1 MSKSRR
7 EAPPAGGRIEIGGVP
22 VCIPIGTADVS
33 TRRLAQRIPS
43 LDGARIGILDNCKE
57 FADLVLAGIAEA
69 LEKLHPGSTI
79 RTWQKSYLGI
89 ASPYTEA
96 MAKDCDVVING
107 VGH

>member
-1 MSKSRR
+1 MSQSRR
-7 EAPPAGGRIEIGGVP
+7 DTPPVGGRIEIGGVP

-57 FADLVLAGIAEA
+57 FADRVLAGIAEA
-69 LEKLHPGSTI
+69 LQQLHPGATI
-79 RTWQKSYLGI
+79 RIWQKSYLGI
-89 ASPYTEA
+89 ASPYTAA
-96 MAKDCDVVING
+96 MAADCDVVING